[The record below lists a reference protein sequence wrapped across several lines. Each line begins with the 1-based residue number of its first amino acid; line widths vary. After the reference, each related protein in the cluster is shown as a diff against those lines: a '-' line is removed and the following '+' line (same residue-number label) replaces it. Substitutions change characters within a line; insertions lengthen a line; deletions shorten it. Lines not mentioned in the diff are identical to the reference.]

1 MNKCLNCH
9 FRLLSGRIRIFF
21 PWRFLRIEI
30 GLLMQSLNFS
40 MCCSIS
46 WYKNF
51 DLILWE
57 YDSRILHRNLK
68 LRRQHLYSWLFSWKY
83 ALLLMHTVY
92 VYLIWVNFRNLRT
105 RLKSNFFVSFW
116 YKIIFPIF
124 SKRSD
129 MDRPMKNFMGNKMIK
144 STNNKPKI
152 EKVGVYKLIST
163 W

>member
-1 MNKCLNCH
+1 MFK
-9 FRLLSGRIRIFF
+9 LSFSLIIRQNSDFF

-105 RLKSNFFVSFW
+105 RLKS
-116 YKIIFPIF
+116 IFLSVF
-124 SKRSD
+124 
-129 MDRPMKNFMGNKMIK
+129 GIK
-144 STNNKPKI
+144 SFSRSFPSDQTWI
-152 EKVGVYKLIST
+152 VRWRIS
-163 W
+163 WGIKW